1 MSGEKPPSSPFGGG
15 EKTVIVRPNPGGRA
29 PAQPVAPPVPPSPP
43 GGDIWGSG
51 DQAFPPRTGAVPPPA
66 YPSPPA
72 YQSPPA
78 HPSPSSHSPA
88 GAYAPA
94 YTGGSPAQP
103 MPPLA
108 RPAAGGPPLDLGL
121 DRHPDVSGPNPILQ
135 AARPLLLL
143 LASLRLS
150 ADHSRAAPMMDAIA
164 EAIAGI
170 DRDLN
175 QQGLSPEHVRVAKY
189 ALCATTDDIVQNLP
203 GSDRLLWTQ
212 YSMLSRF
219 FGITTSGVGFF
230 EELNRAKAQPTLNYD
245 VLELMHACLSL
256 GFQGQF
262 RSGAGGDVMLQQIR
276 RDLYQTLRTFKPRA
290 GDDISP
296 HWRGQDIKPQ
306 HMQRRVPVWA
316 AAAAAGLL
324 LLAVFLG
331 FRILLGTASDALAER
346 MANLHP
352 LSEVRLARN
361 APKPPPAAP
370 AESTQLQR
378 VRSGLLKEI
387 AGKKLEAF
395 EANGQVVVKLLS
407 DALFEPGSADVH
419 KDFVP
424 VLEKVAVILNDE
436 PKEISVIGHTD
447 NSKLKSRLRFKDNQD
462 LSEQRAK
469 AVAAI
474 MAPKLKDADRLRT
487 SGRGPDQPLK
497 DNKTKEGRAANRR
510 VEIFLPRTGP

>member
-1 MSGEKPPSSPFGGG
+1 MSSNKPPQNPIGGG
-15 EKTVIVRPNPGGRA
+15 ERTVIVRPNPGGRA
-29 PAQPVAPPVPPSPP
+29 PAPTPPAAPPPSA
-43 GGDIWGSG
+43 DIWGSG
-51 DQAFPPRTGAVPPPA
+51 DPTAQGYPPRTGAVPPPA
-66 YPSPPA
+66 YQPPA
-72 YQSPPA
+72 YQPPPA
-78 HPSPSSHSPA
+78 YPPQQ
-88 GAYAPA
+88 GYAPA
-94 YTGGSPAQP
+94 FTGGAAPQP
-103 MPPLA
+103 MAPVP
-108 RPAAGGPPLDLGL
+108 RPMAGGPPMDLGL
-121 DRHPDVSGPNPILQ
+121 DRHPDVAGPNPILT

-143 LASLRLS
+143 LASLRLT

-164 EAIAGI
+164 ESIAGV

-175 QQGLSPEHVRVAKY
+175 QQGLSPEHVRAAKY

-256 GFQGQF
+256 GFQGQY
-262 RSGAGGDVMLQQIR
+262 RTGAGGDVALQQIR

-290 GDDISP
+290 AEDISP

-306 HMQRRVPVWA
+306 HMQTRLPVWV
-316 AAAAAGLL
+316 AAAAAGIILL
-324 LLAVFLG
+324 GVFIGL
-331 FRILLGTASDALAER
+331 RVLLGTASDALADR
-346 MANLHP
+346 MAELHP

-361 APKPPPAAP
+361 APKPPPP
-370 AESTQLQR
+370 PEPQESLQMQR
-378 VRSGLLKEI
+378 VRAGLLQEI
-387 AGKKLEAF
+387 SAKQLEVY
-395 EANGQVVVKLLS
+395 EAKGMVVVKLLS
-407 DALFEPGSADVH
+407 DALFEPGSADIH
-419 KDFVP
+419 QDFIP
-424 VLEKVAVILNDE
+424 ALEKVAAILDKE
-436 PKEISVIGHTD
+436 PREIPIIGHTD

-469 AVAAI
+469 AVAVI
-474 MAPKLKDADRLRT
+474 MAPKLSDPDRLRT
-487 SGRGPDQPLK
+487 SGRGPDQPIK

>member
-1 MSGEKPPSSPFGGG
+1 MSGGKPPQTPPGGDR
-15 EKTVIVRPNPGGRA
+15 TVIVRPNPGGRVPA
-29 PAQPVAPPVPPSPP
+29 PQPQAPVPQ
-43 GGDIWGSG
+43 GGDIWGGG
-51 DQAFPPRTGAVPPPA
+51 DQAYPPRTGAVPPVYQP
-66 YPSPPA
+66 PQGFPPPPA
-72 YQSPPA
+72 YQPP
-78 HPSPSSHSPA
+78 
-88 GAYAPA
+88 GGYAPA
-94 YTGGSPAQP
+94 YQSGAAPQP
-103 MPPLA
+103 VPQQVQQ
-108 RPAAGGPPLDLGL
+108 RPRAGGPPLDLGL
-121 DRHPDVSGPNPILQ
+121 DRHPDVPGPNPILT

-143 LASLRLS
+143 LASLRLT

-164 EAIAGI
+164 ESLAGI

-175 QQGLSPEHVRVAKY
+175 QQGISPEHVRAAKY

-212 YSMLSRF
+212 FSMLSRF
-219 FGITTSGVGFF
+219 FGVTTSGVGFF

-256 GFQGQF
+256 GFQGQY
-262 RSGAGGDVMLQQIR
+262 RSGAGGDVTLQQIR

-306 HMQRRVPVWA
+306 YMQSNVPVWA
-316 AAAAAGLL
+316 VGAGAGVLL
-324 LLAVFLG
+324 LGAFIG

-346 MANLHP
+346 LTNLHP

-361 APKPPPAAP
+361 APKPPPP
-370 AESTQLQR
+370 EVLESTQLQR

-387 AGKKLEAF
+387 SGKKLEVF
-395 EANGQVVVKLLS
+395 EAKGQIVVKLLS
-407 DALFEPGSADVH
+407 DALFEPGSADVN
-419 KDFVP
+419 KSFVP
-424 VLEKVAVILNDE
+424 ILEKVASILD
-436 PKEISVIGHTD
+436 KELREIPVVGHTD
-447 NSKLKSRLRFKDNQD
+447 TANLKSRLRFKDNQD

-474 MAPKLKDADRLRT
+474 MAPKLQDPDRLRT
-487 SGRGPDQPLK
+487 SGRGPDLPLK
-497 DNKTKEGRAANRR
+497 DNKTREGRAANRR